1 MLFCSRPH
9 YNGIIPT
16 HSAPSGSGLSG
27 SGEQNGS
34 VSLGV
39 NVMMTQTTRDA
50 LRSSNTNNDSSNN
63 NNNNSSSSSSSND
76 DDDDNNNN
84 KPYTH
89 CKNNI

>member
-1 MLFCSRPH
+1 VLFCSRLH

-50 LRSSNTNNDSSNN
+50 LRSSNSNNDSGNNNNNSSNSSSSNN
-63 NNNNSSSSSSSND
+63 NNNNSIGGN
-76 DDDDNNNN
+76 
-84 KPYTH
+84 TR
-89 CKNNI
+89 

>member
-50 LRSSNTNNDSSNN
+50 LRSSNSNNDSGNNNNNSSNSSSSNN
-63 NNNNSSSSSSSND
+63 NNNNSIGGN
-76 DDDDNNNN
+76 
-84 KPYTH
+84 TR
-89 CKNNI
+89 